1 MLEIK
6 NEIDITRRNTKQTI
20 PSKIDQTGTIF
31 MEKVKISSSYYKYVN
46 ILSSI
51 QLNGIILVHGAN
63 QNINNIFSYIVK

>member
-6 NEIDITRRNTKQTI
+6 NEIEITRRDTKQTI

-63 QNINNIFSYIVK
+63 QNS

>member
-6 NEIDITRRNTKQTI
+6 NEIEITRRDTKQTI
-20 PSKIDQTGTIF
+20 LSKIDQTGTIF

-63 QNINNIFSYIVK
+63 QNS

>member
-6 NEIDITRRNTKQTI
+6 NEIEITRRDTKQTI

>member
-6 NEIDITRRNTKQTI
+6 NEIEITRRDTKQTI

-31 MEKVKISSSYYKYVN
+31 MEEVKISSSYYKYVN

-63 QNINNIFSYIVK
+63 QNS

>member
-6 NEIDITRRNTKQTI
+6 NEIEITRRDTKQTI

-31 MEKVKISSSYYKYVN
+31 MEEVKISSSYYKYVN

-51 QLNGIILVHGAN
+51 QLNGIILVYEAN
-63 QNINNIFSYIVK
+63 QNS

>member
-6 NEIDITRRNTKQTI
+6 NEIEITRSDTKQTI

-31 MEKVKISSSYYKYVN
+31 MEEVKISSSYYKYVN

-63 QNINNIFSYIVK
+63 QNS